1 MSVALYQQSVR
12 VRLAC
17 RCCCVRI
24 PLKHD
29 RNEPTKKANQ
39 PATQATNRIK
49 QKGDQP
55 TDRPT
60 DQASK
65 QASKQAIINPSTNE
79 FGS

>member
-60 DQASK
+60 K